1 MSQDVYSRSRRRKES
16 TWRQKGRA
24 IGNKSLALEAL
35 EQRHVLSAAT
45 DWVLLADSNADAP
58 PVAVSAVVP
67 ISGDDTTD
75 GASMLAAGGPGDPN
89 LPGWSN
95 VGIASDNNTTCVYLG
110 GSWCIT
116 ANHVSVSGP
125 VHFGGQLYDVEAGS
139 VHQLHNSDNSLA
151 DLKVFR
157 IINPPD
163 LPNILPEYLAP
174 AEPSGQV
181 YMVGDGYTLGAAHYW
196 QVDTGV
202 SPWTWT
208 EQSPPVFP
216 GADDAA
222 GFSVTTHRTLR
233 WGQNTIDQT
242 GLLVQVTG
250 SSYVQ
255 GFTTRLDTLKY
266 TGTVAQPHE
275 AQATNGDSGGAVF
288 AYINGHWVL
297 SGIMN
302 AINQPLSGQPSGTT
316 IYGDFTLISDLYKY
330 RDEILSIVTPSVVGR
345 HLFYNN
351 SVFDGIDAAIGPA
364 DDAAIAP
371 DKAAYLPGTGTST
384 FASISSYVRGI
395 NGIMVDI
402 AAPTGSLTASDF
414 TFKIGT
420 STSPETWANAA
431 GALASGGAPGAGA
444 GGSDRVEIT
453 WNDNIKNEWLQV
465 IVEGNDAIGGFNT
478 NTGLAASDVF
488 YFGSRIGDSGSGSPV
503 AEVTNVADEI
513 GARLNYDFGLSI
525 DNIYDFDRNSQ
536 VNSADE
542 IVARLSYGYLL
553 KLDLPAA
560 TAVPSAV
567 PAAADAVSTALA
579 GQPAQVR
586 VDESARS
593 GVDGLLLNYSHA
605 DLIKLAGAQQRA
617 WQQLAADGALEAL
630 LAGDESVLEPLDAL
644 IASFHG
650 RLLPPRLA

>member
-1 MSQDVYSRSRRRKES
+1 
-16 TWRQKGRA
+16 
-24 IGNKSLALEAL
+24 
-35 EQRHVLSAAT
+35 
-45 DWVLLADSNADAP
+45 
-58 PVAVSAVVP
+58 
-67 ISGDDTTD
+67 
-75 GASMLAAGGPGDPN
+75 MLAAGGPGDPN

-420 STSPETWANAA
+420 STSPETWANAPA
-431 GALASGGAPGAGA
+431 PSQVVVRPAPARADRTASRSPGTTTSRTSGCKSSLRGTTPSAASTRTPAWRRRTCFTSAAASATVGPVRRSRRSRTSPTRSAPGSTTT
-444 GGSDRVEIT
+444 SDFRST
-453 WNDNIKNEWLQV
+453 
-465 IVEGNDAIGGFNT
+465 T
-478 NTGLAASDVF
+478 ST
-488 YFGSRIGDSGSGSPV
+488 
-503 AEVTNVADEI
+503 T
-513 GARLNYDFGLSI
+513 
-525 DNIYDFDRNSQ
+525 
-536 VNSADE
+536 
-542 IVARLSYGYLL
+542 
-553 KLDLPAA
+553 
-560 TAVPSAV
+560 
-567 PAAADAVSTALA
+567 STAT
-579 GQPAQVR
+579 R
-586 VDESARS
+586 R
-593 GVDGLLLNYSHA
+593 
-605 DLIKLAGAQQRA
+605 
-617 WQQLAADGALEAL
+617 
-630 LAGDESVLEPLDAL
+630 
-644 IASFHG
+644 
-650 RLLPPRLA
+650 